1 MEVLAARV
9 QQLLFSFGV
18 PAEKEVEVYGEVIAA
33 GDTLLAAYTA
43 AFNVAEEALRKS
55 NKAENEVEKLTKA
68 LKQSESLA
76 ILRDHI
82 RDFRIDIAYKMQFCS
97 WEASADKLHFERKKA
112 SRPPHMLLKTTLNIH
127 LSMKVWNEIKE
138 VILRTGIQTTSI
150 TYTVKKYLRQ
160 HQSQS
165 GMWAKRLGL
174 LVRWSIKSYRSPVL
188 SAALGTAVK

>member
-112 SRPPHMLLKTTLNIH
+112 SRPPHVLLKTTLNNH
-127 LSMKVWNEIKE
+127 LSMKVWNEVREVADAGIKE
-138 VILRTGIQTTSI
+138 F
-150 TYTVKKYLRQ
+150 
-160 HQSQS
+160 HQ
-165 GMWAKRLGL
+165 GNDLTAKLVMKL
-174 LVRWSIKSYRSPVL
+174 LHDKLLPQDLVHTKASLEQMLQYVDG
-188 SAALGTAVK
+188 A